1 MVQDQSLS
9 WYFAHDSA
17 AGRYD
22 AGRPRFHHRLL
33 PTIRAM
39 IGDQP
44 RELAL
49 DVGCGTG
56 HSTIIL
62 PELATH
68 VIGCDIA
75 PEMLAHAPQHD
86 AITWIASPAEHLPA
100 DDHSVDFITVTMAY
114 HWFDQP
120 RFLAEARRVLRDDG
134 WLLLISNAFRGEMVG
149 NPAFTRWC
157 RDVLYRRYPTPP
169 RNSSEMTLDA
179 LHATGMVARGE
190 EAFTYALPLTRH
202 DLTAYFLTQS
212 NFIARIESGDESLA
226 EIAAWID
233 EGLAPFFTH
242 DEETFVFGGAIRAL
256 RPEGPA
262 PSESNT

>member
-1 MVQDQSLS
+1 MAQDQSLS

-17 AGRYD
+17 ARRYD
-22 AGRPRFHHRLL
+22 AGRPRFHHLLL

-62 PELATH
+62 PELATR

-75 PEMLAHAPQHD
+75 PEMLALAPQHD

-100 DDHSVDFITVTMAY
+100 PDHSVDLITVTMAF

-120 RFLAEARRVLRDDG
+120 RFLTEARRVLRDDG

-149 NPAFTRWC
+149 NPSFTDWC
-157 RDVLYRRYPTPP
+157 RKILYRRYPTPV
-169 RNSSEMTLDA
+169 RNPSTMTADDLQPTGMTLHTD
-179 LHATGMVARGE
+179 E
-190 EAFTYALPLTRH
+190 TYTIDIPLTRR

-212 NFIARIESGDESLA
+212 NFIARIESGKEPLG

-233 EGLAPFFTH
+233 DDLAPFFTH
-242 DEETFVFGGAIRAL
+242 DTETFVFGGAIRAL
-256 RPEGPA
+256 RPESPL
-262 PSESNT
+262 PSGNTA